1 MQIIIVIVIGIIII
15 IASIVINI
23 LILRDEKLENDK
35 KVALNLL
42 LIKLENEKKINDELI
57 KENKR
62 IADFRPPLLAGQT
75 CSSNISNGICTDIIG
90 ANGYKT
96 TLRPDGDLAIYNA
109 NKIPALKWT
118 GNTGGS
124 VNAIWKVSTDGRIIV
139 VNSLGKET
147 WQSNEANLGIKPY
160 YAAMTGCN
168 LQLFDSTDKAIYSDP
183 NGC

>member
-1 MQIIIVIVIGIIII
+1 MQFIIF
-15 IASIVINI
+15 I
-23 LILRDEKLENDK
+23 LIFIFVITISTIINVLILKDEQKEKKMKQEKEDLLLAKIKKEND
-35 KVALNLL
+35 A
-42 LIKLENEKKINDELI
+42 LI

-62 IADFRPPLLAGQT
+62 ISDFRPPDLAGQT